1 MASGGGGGSSKGLA
15 GKKRKAAGA
24 GLGDVPSRR
33 EPRRGLGV
41 AALESIRAQL
51 ETAENFYMFPSLP
64 LTPPAAAPPPSLLP
78 GVRFNPYV
86 GDGAAARDCHPQ
98 YYSAQH
104 YALACRY
111 LQLQASS
118 DHVAPRQNHQN
129 NVVAVAAEQDRHRLR
144 VQAQQGQHRQ
154 ARKPQVAFVDL
165 VDSDDDEDRQ
175 DAGEQLDLELKL

>member
-64 LTPPAAAPPPSLLP
+64 NSGVVLVPREKNSRIYPPRTNIYLLP
-78 GVRFNPYV
+78 EKKKAPTFTCDILLVLQENISRIYPPRTNIYLLPEKKNP
-86 GDGAAARDCHPQ
+86 
-98 YYSAQH
+98 QH
-104 YALACRY
+104 
-111 LQLQASS
+111 
-118 DHVAPRQNHQN
+118 
-129 NVVAVAAEQDRHRLR
+129 LR
-144 VQAQQGQHRQ
+144 V
-154 ARKPQVAFVDL
+154 ARC
-165 VDSDDDEDRQ
+165 
-175 DAGEQLDLELKL
+175 

>member
-86 GDGAAARDCHPQ
+86 STSTLVQCIITS
-98 YYSAQH
+98 YSYSHHSEIQ
-104 YALACRY
+104 
-111 LQLQASS
+111 
-118 DHVAPRQNHQN
+118 
-129 NVVAVAAEQDRHRLR
+129 E
-144 VQAQQGQHRQ
+144 
-154 ARKPQVAFVDL
+154 
-165 VDSDDDEDRQ
+165 
-175 DAGEQLDLELKL
+175 